1 VSVNGSVQSLKRKKS
16 NDGYTFYGLEWI
28 DDITGMPCSRPNP
41 KPSAHSSVPQAWKK
55 NNPLS
60 KTKVK
65 NVAPACKKSGG
76 IVLQF

>member
-1 VSVNGSVQSLKRKKS
+1 VNGSVQSLKRKKS

-28 DDITGMPCSRPNP
+28 DDVTGMPCSGPNQRPLAYS
-41 KPSAHSSVPQAWKK
+41 SAPQAWEK

-65 NVAPACKKSGG
+65 NVAPAYKNSGC
-76 IVLQF
+76 IALQL